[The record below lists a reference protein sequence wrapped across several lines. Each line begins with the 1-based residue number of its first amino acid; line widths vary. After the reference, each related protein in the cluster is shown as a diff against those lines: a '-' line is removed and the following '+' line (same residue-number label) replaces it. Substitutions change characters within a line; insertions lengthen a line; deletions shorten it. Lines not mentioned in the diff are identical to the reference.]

1 MSKTRTVADLQSEA
15 EEMLA
20 KGEMPSREDFLR
32 AVAEVRKEY
41 QAKLRFERLKRTKV
55 VQ

>member
-1 MSKTRTVADLQSEA
+1 LSKTRTVADLKREA
-15 EEMLA
+15 AEMVAARTMPPFEEV
-20 KGEMPSREDFLR
+20 LR
-32 AVAEVRKEY
+32 AVAEARREY